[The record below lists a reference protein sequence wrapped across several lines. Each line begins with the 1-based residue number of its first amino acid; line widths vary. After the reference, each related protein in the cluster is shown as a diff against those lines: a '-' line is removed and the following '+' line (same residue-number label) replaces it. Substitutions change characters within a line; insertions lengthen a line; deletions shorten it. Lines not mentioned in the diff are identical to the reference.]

1 MKLSSKPGDGEK
13 LHSIASTRTPE
24 PSAHRG
30 NGALHCVSGC
40 KKASV
45 TPCGAPGC
53 RGDEPFGVLL
63 GTIMYSEKPVLRQ
76 LIDASEKYDVS
87 AVGGTDMDMT
97 YREIFSLLLAP
108 LSGVFIAFSFE

>member
-1 MKLSSKPGDGEK
+1 
-13 LHSIASTRTPE
+13 
-24 PSAHRG
+24 
-30 NGALHCVSGC
+30 
-40 KKASV
+40 
-45 TPCGAPGC
+45 
-53 RGDEPFGVLL
+53 
-63 GTIMYSEKPVLRQ
+63 MYSEKPVLRQ